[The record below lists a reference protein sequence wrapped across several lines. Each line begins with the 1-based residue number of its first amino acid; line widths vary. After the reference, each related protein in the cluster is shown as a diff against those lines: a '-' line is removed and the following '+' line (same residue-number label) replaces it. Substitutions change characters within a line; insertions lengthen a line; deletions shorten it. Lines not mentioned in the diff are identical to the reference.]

1 MSMKVL
7 VVGCSGGIGTAI
19 SRHLKKEGYDIVGVD
34 KDDPSDETLFSV
46 FYRSDLRNADDVVSL
61 VEKLKA
67 EKHFWALVY
76 VAGIYPI
83 VPFDE
88 YNLKLWDEVQ
98 SVNVRSAFIILKGL
112 ADGVERGGR
121 IVTIVSG
128 AAHIGSRDLGYS
140 ASKAALLGL
149 TKSLALN
156 LAKRGILV
164 NAVCPGIIDTK
175 MSARMHPE
183 DVEKYM
189 EKILL
194 KRKGLPEEVA
204 AGVSFLLN
212 KENTYMTGTTINING
227 GLYINA

>member
-34 KDDPSDETLFSV
+34 KDDPSDESLFSA
-46 FYRSDLRNADDVVSL
+46 FYRLDLRNADDVVSL

-67 EKHFWALVY
+67 GKHFWALVY

-88 YNLKLWDEVQ
+88 YSLKLWDEVQ

-112 ADGVERGGR
+112 ADDVERGGR

-164 NAVCPGIIDTK
+164 NAVCPGVIDTK

-194 KRKGLPEEVA
+194 KRKGMPEEVA

-212 KENTYMTGTTINING
+212 KENTYMTGATINING